1 MNLHEYQSKEILAS
15 YGVRIQRGFVANNV
29 EEAVEAA
36 DKLKELTGSEGWVV
50 KAQVHAGGRGKGGG
64 VKFSPNYDKLKENAQ
79 NIIGMRLVT
88 PQTSAE
94 GKLVNSVLVAEDV
107 YYPGETETKEFYV
120 SILLDRALGK
130 NTVVYSTKGGMDIE
144 HVAEVTPHL
153 IHKEVIDPTLG
164 LQGRAKSRKSTVLK
178 AIGATIASQGYY
190 KHGKLLKSYYERND
204 FTIIDTEQ
212 GKYHC
217 WKSAKVIKNISG
229 KKIKYYKVAGLSVAK
244 KKKLV
249 EEHLKQNPQ
258 CGILVIDNIV
268 HFLLNYNDPTESAQ
282 LNEWLIKIKADYNC
296 HIVNHILF

>member
-1 MNLHEYQSKEILAS
+1 MTLQPLSLNLNKNEDSLEFLEDEVFDI
-15 YGVRIQRGFVANNV
+15 
-29 EEAVEAA
+29 
-36 DKLKELTGSEGWVV
+36 SE
-50 KAQVHAGGRGKGGG
+50 
-64 VKFSPNYDKLKENAQ
+64 FL
-79 NIIGMRLVT
+79 
-88 PQTSAE
+88 
-94 GKLVNSVLVAEDV
+94 
-107 YYPGETETKEFYV
+107 
-120 SILLDRALGK
+120 
-130 NTVVYSTKGGMDIE
+130 
-144 HVAEVTPHL
+144 
-153 IHKEVIDPTLG
+153 IDPDEEVPEPIPIIAFEHKGRTIPIFTEDNISMI
-164 LQGRAKSRKSTVLK
+164 QGRAKSRKSTVLK

-229 KKIKYYKVAGLSVAK
+229 KKIKYYKVAGLSVDK

-249 EEHLKQNPQ
+249 EEHLKQNPK

-296 HIVNHILF
+296 HIILVLHENGSDLGNGKAKGHLLS